1 LEGLDFPKSERL
13 CGKRHID
20 MLFSKGQRLQ
30 AHPFRLVIGNSMF
43 SENSDSIGAV
53 SILVSVP
60 KRSFKK
66 ANQRNRIKRQVREAW
81 RLSKNPLLEK
91 ISSRPFEIPTKALH
105 IAFLYISGKAESW
118 ETILE
123 AMQKSIKLISG
134 KLDSL

>member
-1 LEGLDFPKSERL
+1 MEGLDFPKSERL

-20 MLFSKGQRLQ
+20 SLFSSGKRLQ
-30 AHPFRLVIGNSMF
+30 AHPFRLVMGKSM
-43 SENSDSIGAV
+43 SAEDKNGIV

-66 ANQRNRIKRQVREAW
+66 ANQRNRIKRQLREAW

-91 ISSRPFEIPTKALH
+91 ISSRPSEIPTKALH

>member
-1 LEGLDFPKSERL
+1 MEGLDFPKSERL

-20 MLFSKGQRLQ
+20 TLFSKGQRLQ
-30 AHPFRLVIGNSMF
+30 ANPFRLVMGRSMF
-43 SENSDSIGAV
+43 DDDKNGIV

-81 RLSKNPLLEK
+81 RLSKKPLLEK
-91 ISSRPFEIPTKALH
+91 ISSRPSEIPTKALH

>member
-1 LEGLDFPKSERL
+1 MSAEDKNG
-13 CGKRHID
+13 I
-20 MLFSKGQRLQ
+20 
-30 AHPFRLVIGNSMF
+30 
-43 SENSDSIGAV
+43 V

-91 ISSRPFEIPTKALH
+91 ISSRPSEIPTKALH
-105 IAFLYISGKAESW
+105 IAFLYISVKAERW
-118 ETILE
+118 DTILE